1 MYASAYILGIVKEG
15 SLMMRTTPRLL
26 GLTLIAAVTLCG
38 SGHGPAAAAEADPC
52 LTPLLE
58 DEPLCNPAVAQS
70 EWPIS
75 HRGSY
80 AQASS
85 PFPGPV
91 PGQTVSAAHLDLPG
105 PPITLAMSP
114 PYGDSGHAIWGAVL
128 GLTGAVVKIDADT
141 FTLIDTYVPAA
152 EEASPPVIPLGVSG
166 AYSVTDPDGHFLLGR
181 ATFVEMYGDA
191 TPGDRSSDI
200 ALIKRVF
207 LPSTAFCRSSDLLV
221 GGVML
226 PDRHLA
232 LVTAQAVVSVI
243 PAAEAL
249 MDAANVVSLPSEN
262 GADCA
267 NGAIPDKDLETVS
280 NSIAADEHG
289 GIYVVTDAAVIKYQW
304 DGTSLSKVWRTD
316 YDSDPPFSV
325 LRLGPGSGSTP
336 TLMGTDADDDRF
348 VVITDGQQL
357 MHLVLMW
364 RDDVPAG
371 WQPIA
376 PGKDP
381 RIACEVPVTFGD
393 PLATRSLSEQS
404 VLVRGYASVVVSNLL
419 GAEPA
424 PSGFSAI
431 DTAIAALWGS
441 NDLVAPRGI
450 ERIDWDPVTRTCA
463 VRWVNDEVSLPN
475 AIPTMSAA
483 TGLIHAIGQRGGVW
497 GLETLDLD
505 SGASVMFNPS
515 AQTVCSQ
522 AVRDAITGSILGLF
536 LDPTLNSFPQ
546 SCENSFFA
554 ATEVGPNGAIYTGTF
569 QGVSRFLPDAVATVS
584 RKRQAAAG
592 ADQGREAASRG
603 GAALPTDVAQ
613 ARDMAKRGQTQLDA
627 ALAALAAGTGTDVD
641 VGSAAQ
647 ASALMTSARAHFASA
662 EAALDVDL
670 DLAAGEF
677 DAARTDAAAAYDFLH
692 LCPPAP
698 QSDCRAPAKA
708 VIAVKNSDPPTKS
721 TLKWI
726 WKSETPGASVPDPLD
741 NATYALCAYDAGGAD
756 RVLDAPI
763 PTSPLLWKAIGG
775 GFKYRD
781 KLTASAG
788 VKVALLKEKS
798 NGAIAKVIGKG
809 ANVPVV
815 PIPVTTPLR
824 VQLVNS
830 ETGECWDAVFDGDGI
845 KKNEGGKLVAKFKA
859 PN

>member
-1 MYASAYILGIVKEG
+1 M
-15 SLMMRTTPRLL
+15 
-26 GLTLIAAVTLCG
+26 TLVAAVILCG
-38 SGHGPAAAAEADPC
+38 SVHGPAPAAAQADPC

-91 PGQTVSAAHLDLPG
+91 PGQTVAAAHLDLPG

-114 PYGDSGHAIWGAVL
+114 AYGDGGHAIWGAVL
-128 GLTGAVVKIDADT
+128 GLTGAVVKLDADT
-141 FTLIDTYVPAA
+141 FTLIDSYVPAD
-152 EEASPPVIPLGVSG
+152 EEVSPPVIPLGVSG
-166 AYSVTDPDGHFLLGR
+166 AYSVTDPDANFLLGR

-191 TPGDRSSDI
+191 TPGDRSSEI

-207 LPSTAFCRSSDLLV
+207 LPSAAFCRSSDLLV

-232 LVTAQAVVSVI
+232 LVTEQAVVSVI
-243 PAAEAL
+243 PAEEAL

-267 NGAIPDKDLETVS
+267 NGAIPDENLETVS

-304 DGTSLSKVWRTD
+304 DGTSLSKVWRTE
-316 YDSDPPFSV
+316 YDSDPPFSL

-336 TLMGTDADDDRF
+336 SLMGTDADDDRF

-404 VLVRGYASVVVSNLL
+404 VLVRGYASVVVNNLL
-419 GAEPA
+419 GAEP
-424 PSGFSAI
+424 PSVLPAI

-441 NDLVAPRGI
+441 NDLIAPRGA

-475 AIPTMSAA
+475 GIPTMSAA
-483 TGLIHAIGQRGGVW
+483 TGLIHAIGQRGGAW
-497 GLETLDLD
+497 GLETLDFD

-522 AVRDAITGSILGLF
+522 AVRDAITASILGPF
-536 LDPTLNSFPQ
+536 LDPTLNRFPQ

-554 ATEVGPNGAIYTGTF
+554 ATEVGPDGAIYTGTF

-603 GAALPTDVAQ
+603 GAALPADVEQ
-613 ARDMAKRGQTQLDA
+613 AREMAKRGQTQLDA

-641 VGSAAQ
+641 AGSAAQ
-647 ASALMTSARAHFASA
+647 ASALMTSARAHFAAA
-662 EAALDVDL
+662 EAALDSDL
-670 DLAAGEF
+670 GLAATEL
-677 DAARTDAAAAYDFLH
+677 DAARADAAAAYDFLH

-698 QSDCRAPAKA
+698 QSDCRAAAKA
-708 VIAVKNSDPPTKS
+708 VVAIKNADPAKKS
-721 TLKWI
+721 KLKWI
-726 WKSETPGASVPDPLD
+726 WKSKTPAAGLPDPLD
-741 NATYALCAYDAGGAD
+741 DATYALCAYDAGGTS
-756 RVLDAPI
+756 RVLEAPI
-763 PTSPLLWKAIGG
+763 PTSPLLWKVIGG
-775 GFKYRD
+775 GFKYKD
-781 KLTASAG
+781 KLVASAG
-788 VKVALLKEKS
+788 VKLALLKEKS

-809 ANVPVV
+809 EQVPVV
-815 PIPVTTPLR
+815 PIPLTTAVR

-830 ETGECWDAVFDGDGI
+830 ETGECWDSVFDGDGI
-845 KKNEGGKLVAKFKA
+845 KKNEDGKLVAKFKA